1 MGANSDVMPDV
12 YLGTVKPSDLFLL
25 ASDGLTGMLDDSQL
39 AELLGGKRMPEE
51 QVDELIGEANRHGGL
66 DNITA
71 IVVRVD
77 AVDASGRGS
86 GGGDGAQV
94 TNPGGRSR

>member
-1 MGANSDVMPDV
+1 
-12 YLGTVKPSDLFLL
+12 
-25 ASDGLTGMLDDSQL
+25 
-39 AELLGGKRMPEE
+39 MPEE